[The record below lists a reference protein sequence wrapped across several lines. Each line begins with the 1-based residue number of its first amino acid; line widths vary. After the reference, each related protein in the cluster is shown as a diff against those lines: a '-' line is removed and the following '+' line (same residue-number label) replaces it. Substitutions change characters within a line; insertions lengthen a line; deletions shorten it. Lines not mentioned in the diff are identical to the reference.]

1 MIDCTYDYLSQFLLY
16 SVCSDA
22 ETHKRKGK
30 TVMTDIERYESVRH
44 CKWVDEVVEAAPWF
58 VNQEFI
64 DKYQIDYI
72 AHDAEP
78 YQSTESGDVYAFA
91 KAQGRFLPTQRTGGI
106 STSDL
111 ITRIVRDYDAYL
123 RRNLERGV
131 SAKELNISFLKER
144 EIKTK
149 KQFDDIKNQ
158 IKSAVMEHLGTWEDQ
173 SHNFIKGFAG
183 RFGAEDYIEK
193 FLNKRRLV
201 TAGKRSRSP
210 SSAPL
215 EDSDSSPSL
224 SANSSSENL
233 TPLQ

>member
-1 MIDCTYDYLSQFLLY
+1 MLEVNYFFVNKRNPLFCFNVPDL
-16 SVCSDA
+16 VCSDE

-30 TVMTDIERYESVRH
+30 TVMTDSERYESVRH

-58 VNQEFI
+58 VNQAFL
-64 DKYQIDYI
+64 DKYQIDYV

-78 YQSTESGDVYAFA
+78 YQSSESGDVYAFA

-111 ITRIVRDYDAYL
+111 ITRIVRDYDSYL

-149 KQFDDIKNQ
+149 KHIDDLKKQ
-158 IKSAVMEHLGTWEDQ
+158 IKSVVMEHLGTWEDQ
-173 SHNFIKGFAG
+173 SHNFIRGFAG
-183 RFGAEDYIEK
+183 RFGAEDVV
-193 FLNKRRLV
+193 V
-201 TAGKRSRSP
+201 TCFPSRGPFFFFSIFK
-210 SSAPL
+210 
-215 EDSDSSPSL
+215 
-224 SANSSSENL
+224 
-233 TPLQ
+233 T